1 MPTPSK
7 EVVLDIETQNTFEE
21 VGGWFHDR
29 LRISLVGVY
38 FYETNEYTYYL
49 EPDLPKLWPRLERA
63 ERIIGYNQKSFDNP
77 VMNNYYP
84 GDLNRL
90 PQLDLLEEIHR
101 SLGYRVKLDDVAQAT
116 IGMGKTGHGL
126 QAVEFW
132 KEGKIKELAD
142 YCLQDVRVTKEVY
155 EFAKANGLVKF
166 QDRMGAVHEVPLN
179 IEGVPVQTMSA
190 INLTMPF

>member
-1 MPTPSK
+1 
-7 EVVLDIETQNTFEE
+7 
-21 VGGWFHDR
+21 
-29 LRISLVGVY
+29 
-38 FYETNEYTYYL
+38 
-49 EPDLPKLWPRLERA
+49 
-63 ERIIGYNQKSFDNP
+63 
-77 VMNNYYP
+77 MNNYYRAISI
-84 GDLNRL
+84 RL

-142 YCLQDVRVTKEVY
+142 YCLPRCAGHQEGLRVCQGQWAGEVS
-155 EFAKANGLVKF
+155 GS
-166 QDRMGAVHEVPLN
+166 DGAVHEVPLN